1 LKTLYR
7 ENGSMK
13 TQEYAIDWVERKGF
27 DWNVHANLPEGTPFW
42 YLSDDAC
49 LALEGIPADQYA
61 QVLVLG
67 EPDGVSMGQT
77 AYEKLHPETAEQE
90 PPKSE
95 YEKDM
100 EDFNASTDQA

>member
-1 LKTLYR
+1 MKIVYR
-7 ENGSMK
+7 ENGTMK
-13 TQEYAIDWVERKGF
+13 TQEYATDWVERKGF

-42 YLSDDAC
+42 VLSDEDC
-49 LALEGIPADQYA
+49 NALEGVPDDAYDSVIT
-61 QVLVLG
+61 LG

-95 YEKDM
+95 YEVEGFD
-100 EDFNASTDQA
+100 ASTDQA